1 MPLDPNQQYAEILG
15 RPDQQ
20 PSMTSYNPTVSQTL
34 RNLVAGP
41 QSSPTWTS
49 IVDHLLGTG
58 AQMQQQPGARDI
70 NVLNALGVPDVPMG
84 QTPSREDIQN
94 QAMVQALKLKRY
106 SSTGVYD
113 RTYHMMDES
122 GQKVGSLSTQWKPW
136 KNELYVSGMQSDL
149 PTSVPGTE
157 AAHANAAAHSLGAAN
172 IRSIVD
178 ELKREYPKAETITAV
193 RSSGARHSAAAS
205 GERGQFDEMPLAS
218 IDVSQPRNVAPETI
232 ASAATRIGGKTYSG
246 PTHGHAFSQAED
258 ELKLSGKMG
267 REAWQQMINNIK
279 PEDEG
284 FLTSKGRFVSREEA
298 NRIASRGSQI
308 NKNSPYYGPTSL
320 ASESLRK

>member
-1 MPLDPNQQYAEILG
+1 VPLDPNQQYAEILG

-34 RNLVAGP
+34 RNMVAGP

-49 IVDHLLGTG
+49 IVDQLLGTG
-58 AQMQQQPGARDI
+58 AQMQQQPSMRDV

-94 QAMVQALKLKRY
+94 QAMAQALKLKRY

-157 AAHANAAAHSLGAAN
+157 AAHANQAAHSLGAAN

-218 IDVSQPRNVAPETI
+218 IDVSQPKKAMRKNTNAP
-232 ASAATRIGGKTYSG
+232 
-246 PTHGHAFSQAED
+246 Q
-258 ELKLSGKMG
+258 
-267 REAWQQMINNIK
+267 
-279 PEDEG
+279 
-284 FLTSKGRFVSREEA
+284 
-298 NRIASRGSQI
+298 
-308 NKNSPYYGPTSL
+308 
-320 ASESLRK
+320 

>member
-1 MPLDPNQQYAEILG
+1 MQ
-15 RPDQQ
+15 QQ
-20 PSMTSYNPTVSQTL
+20 PSM
-34 RNLVAGP
+34 
-41 QSSPTWTS
+41 
-49 IVDHLLGTG
+49 
-58 AQMQQQPGARDI
+58 RDV

-94 QAMVQALKLKRY
+94 QAMAQALKLKRY

-157 AAHANAAAHSLGAAN
+157 AAHANQAAHSLGAAN

-218 IDVSQPRNVAPETI
+218 IDVSQPKKAMRKNTNAP
-232 ASAATRIGGKTYSG
+232 
-246 PTHGHAFSQAED
+246 Q
-258 ELKLSGKMG
+258 
-267 REAWQQMINNIK
+267 
-279 PEDEG
+279 
-284 FLTSKGRFVSREEA
+284 
-298 NRIASRGSQI
+298 
-308 NKNSPYYGPTSL
+308 
-320 ASESLRK
+320 